1 MIVSPLI
8 QCLRSNQGYRA
19 KPRRYRICNSCK
31 SFSKHFLQ
39 WVIRKLIRN
48 KLSKKSW
55 IINSFKQ
62 SSTTR
67 IEHHLHRAMVII
79 NLEGPKANLMIIK
92 SYHQKTRVRLKIGHL
107 RIIRIS
113 VRSIKVRLSF
123 WRRLKPSKMRTHC

>member
-8 QCLRSNQGYRA
+8 QCLRNNQGYRA
-19 KPRRYRICNSCK
+19 KRRRYRICNSCK

-39 WVIRKLIRN
+39 WVIKKLIRN

-79 NLEGPKANLMIIK
+79 NLNIPKPELLKIK
-92 SYHQKTRVRLKIGHL
+92 SYHQKTRVHL

-113 VRSIKVRLSF
+113 VRSIKFRLSF